1 MKKKIFFWAPFLE
14 HIGTVKS
21 TMNSALSLK
30 RYSKNY
36 EVYIIN
42 TCGEWDSHKKL
53 CIENSIHLLNLNI
66 NYFKF
71 LPKGGFIFSRFS
83 YFCIYLLSFLP
94 LIFLLKNT
102 KTPNI
107 ISSSNNLSTINY
119 FKNFFNFEKRLCFKN
134 IRIS

>member
-30 RYSKNY
+30 RYCKNY

-94 LIFLLKNT
+94 LIFLLKKHKPQILFLHLIT
-102 KTPNI
+102 SLP
-107 ISSSNNLSTINY
+107 LTI
-119 FKNFFNFEKRLCFKN
+119 
-134 IRIS
+134 